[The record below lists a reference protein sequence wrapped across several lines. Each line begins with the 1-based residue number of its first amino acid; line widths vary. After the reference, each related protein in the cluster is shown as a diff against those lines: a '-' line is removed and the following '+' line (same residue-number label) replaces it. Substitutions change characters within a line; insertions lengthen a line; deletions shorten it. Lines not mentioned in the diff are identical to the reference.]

1 MGSQVPRL
9 KFLESSFSGNLC
21 EYITHLFPAMR
32 SATSSACPQFPL
44 LFFFFPENEVSPAG
58 KTRFCFRCTGQP
70 SVSRQNLP
78 TGCKSSLHPH
88 HCCAKNCISLIN
100 QGGKKQA
107 ALSFFRVDPSFKCL
121 IKVTFS
127 CIGDTSDGCG
137 STLIR
142 ICLPWVSL

>member
-1 MGSQVPRL
+1 MGSQVPRR
-9 KFLESSFSGNLC
+9 KFLESSFSGACVNTSRTYFRRCDQPQAQPAPSFLC
-21 EYITHLFPAMR
+21 F
-32 SATSSACPQFPL
+32 
-44 LFFFFPENEVSPAG
+44 FFFFPENEVSPAG

-127 CIGDTSDGCG
+127 CTGDTSDGCG